1 MANNK
6 SRYTF
11 IEFIQNYSIRIPLIQ
26 RDYVQGR
33 EYTDEKKLEKR
44 QEFIRLLMDA
54 LKDGKVYHVD
64 FIYGSP
70 VQNQK
75 SGTGKSFFIP
85 LDGQQRLTTL
95 FLLHWILIS
104 KSTRDE
110 SDYWCPIKN

>member
-44 QEFIRLLMDA
+44 QE
-54 LKDGKVYHVD
+54 
-64 FIYGSP
+64 
-70 VQNQK
+70 
-75 SGTGKSFFIP
+75 
-85 LDGQQRLTTL
+85 
-95 FLLHWILIS
+95 
-104 KSTRDE
+104 
-110 SDYWCPIKN
+110 C

>member
-54 LKDGKVYHVD
+54 LKDGKVYH
-64 FIYGSP
+64 
-70 VQNQK
+70 
-75 SGTGKSFFIP
+75 SGTFTMAADTDSLKDTFTLKEAAKGAEIVFLIGE
-85 LDGQQRLTTL
+85 LQQSVT
-95 FLLHWILIS
+95 F
-104 KSTRDE
+104 
-110 SDYWCPIKN
+110 SDVALYKRS

>member
-33 EYTDEKKLEKR
+33 EYTDKKKLEKR

-75 SGTGKSFFIP
+75 SGT
-85 LDGQQRLTTL
+85 
-95 FLLHWILIS
+95 
-104 KSTRDE
+104 
-110 SDYWCPIKN
+110 